1 MNYRLCKFLGIQQW
15 VFVRR
20 GIHGQK
26 VEQRFR
32 DYQLS
37 LSDNIFLWSQRLPN
51 PFSKGEE
58 WCAKAVAVINTDLTK
73 PGGNRQSGDC
83 QAWKS
88 HWGWYSIFREKRVEL
103 KQIA

>member
-1 MNYRLCKFLGIQQW
+1 MNYRLCKFSGIQQQ

-26 VEQRFR
+26 VEQTFR

-37 LSDNIFLWSQRLPN
+37 LSDNIFLWSPRLPN

-58 WCAKAVAVINTDLTK
+58 CCAKAVAVINTDLTK
-73 PGGNRQSGDC
+73 PGDNRQPGDC
-83 QAWKS
+83 QAWKD
-88 HWGWYSIFREKRVEL
+88 HWRLYSVFREKREEL